1 MEEKEKN
8 LENRDAC
15 SEAYKNIR
23 NFIKKHYLWLVF
35 FGRFLI
41 LAIIG
46 GAYFYH
52 YHSIIFLGKD
62 KILDN
67 LGVAGDF
74 LAGTLNPIFAFL
86 SFCLLLIT
94 INLQG
99 KELKKSTKELK
110 KSSKALKK
118 QSKSL
123 KIQNFENTFFNM
135 ISLHNEIVNS
145 SSLSMLKKYFE
156 LIPEAVQSFRLNQII
171 PEERKKYF
179 YKIGDLKVN
188 IQEDK
193 EYNGRKTLYQL
204 FKILNQF
211 IKDNIK
217 QNDNNPIGLY
227 NAFHSEYSQII
238 NHYFRNIYHILKIIE
253 EEDDFDID
261 KKKYY
266 TNILRAQIS
275 NYELALIFM
284 NAIYK
289 EEDSKLF
296 PLLVEFE
303 FMEPLNFIIA
313 QPYNSNVTFHKYLID
328 ETYLIYVIKDYLKKI
343 REINCEDK
351 IFGSNS
357 HMKEYINYINKE
369 TENE

>member
-1 MEEKEKN
+1 MKEEKEN
-8 LENRDAC
+8 IDAC
-15 SEAYKNIR
+15 SEAYNNIR
-23 NFIKKHYLWLVF
+23 NFVKKYYIWLVL
-35 FGRFLI
+35 FGGFLI
-41 LAIIG
+41 LVIIG
-46 GAYFYH
+46 GSYFY
-52 YHSIIFLGKD
+52 YQYSNIFLD
-62 KILDN
+62 NEKILGN

-74 LAGTLNPIFAFL
+74 LAGMLNPIFAFL

-94 INLQG
+94 IKLQD
-99 KELKKSTKELK
+99 KELKNSTKELK

-145 SSLSMLKKYFE
+145 SSLSVLKKYFE
-156 LIPEAVQSFRLNQII
+156 LIPETVHSFRLNSII
-171 PEERKKYF
+171 PEDRKKYF
-179 YKIGDLKVN
+179 YRIGDLKVN
-188 IQEDK
+188 IEEDK

-204 FKILNQF
+204 FTILNQF
-211 IKDNIK
+211 IKDYIYS
-217 QNDNNPIGLY
+217 NNNQAIGLY

-284 NAIYK
+284 NAIYRK
-289 EEDSKLF
+289 EDSKLF
-296 PLLVEFE
+296 PLLVKFE
-303 FMEPLNFIIA
+303 FMEPLNFVIA
-313 QPYNSNVTFHKYLID
+313 EPYNSNVTFHKYLID

-343 REINCEDK
+343 KEINYEDK
-351 IFGSNS
+351 IFGSNNN
-357 HMKEYINYINKE
+357 MKEYLNYINKA